1 MYIDF
6 YKKLCSNWQLL
17 KLDFLLFLCFE
28 IGIASFTANIATI
41 NSSLGMLVASRGVTF
56 VLAVTSLLYYS
67 PFLYFTFKYATAAY
81 ASFEASLK
89 TCNETSCYSK
99 FICKHLRTFIS
110 EICSNSLHQAMNLY
124 FRSSRESFHS
134 SPCNH
139 NSCIIIFPH
148 MIFGAKNPNGLNRV
162 AILVRTILLVML
174 SFSSLFD
181 TVNVNWSFCGWTGHF
196 VATTALQESWLL
208 VSAFPIFLSPLLSL
222 HMVSAPKLLFN

>member
-1 MYIDF
+1 
-6 YKKLCSNWQLL
+6 
-17 KLDFLLFLCFE
+17 
-28 IGIASFTANIATI
+28 
-41 NSSLGMLVASRGVTF
+41 MLVASRGVTF

-99 FICKHLRTFIS
+99 FICKHLGTFIS

-181 TVNVNWSFCGWTGHF
+181 TVNVNWSFCGNHCTPRVLTFGRCFSNISISSALSSHGICSKTFVQLEIHF
-196 VATTALQESWLL
+196 LAYIPAV
-208 VSAFPIFLSPLLSL
+208 F
-222 HMVSAPKLLFN
+222 HNFNKST